1 MFQIVAREIQ
11 VNKKDGDSQPIGDF
25 NGEQDAHEIRQSVLL
40 QIAFDRVILDEA
52 HVIRNPKSGVSQ
64 SVCRLRAVR
73 RWAVTGTPV
82 QNKELDMYALLR
94 FLRVSPFDQLA
105 VWCNFRVIYS
115 TQSNY
120 GLLKVW
126 KRWVDSSKNKNQ
138 DQATDRLQLLIK
150 TLLLRR
156 TKDQKTDGSDAPLV
170 SMPARYKFNFL
181 SPNINY

>member
-1 MFQIVAREIQ
+1 MHSKLNVVFQIVAREIQ

-105 VWCNFRVIYS
+105 V
-115 TQSNY
+115 
-120 GLLKVW
+120 
-126 KRWVDSSKNKNQ
+126 
-138 DQATDRLQLLIK
+138 
-150 TLLLRR
+150 
-156 TKDQKTDGSDAPLV
+156 
-170 SMPARYKFNFL
+170 
-181 SPNINY
+181 